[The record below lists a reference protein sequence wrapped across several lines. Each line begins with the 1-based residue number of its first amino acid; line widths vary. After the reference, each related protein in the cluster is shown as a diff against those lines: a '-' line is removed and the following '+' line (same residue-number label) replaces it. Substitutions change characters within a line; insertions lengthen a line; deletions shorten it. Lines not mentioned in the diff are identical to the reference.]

1 MRKVRAMFLS
11 TLVIGLVLGGTYALI
26 ALGLTIQYGI
36 ARIMNLAYGEITI
49 AGAFFVLMLVSAM
62 GLSPILGLILVVPL
76 GFAISWLVYGV
87 VLHPLVKRA
96 THGGQ
101 LEIDSILVT
110 FGLMF
115 LAQGLFTMFF
125 GSEFKGYNW
134 LQVPVNLLG
143 AKIAAGRMLGLVIA
157 VLIGGGLWIAMQRT
171 RWGVN
176 LRAVANHPE
185 FAPLV
190 GIDRDRA
197 ARMAFGLG
205 GGIAAA
211 GGAVLSMY
219 QPFTAIDG
227 GFLTMKALVI
237 VIMGGVGNLGGALMA
252 GLLIGVVEAFVSY
265 AIDPGLTL
273 AATYAIFLG
282 VLLWRPKGLF
292 A

>member
-1 MRKVRAMFLS
+1 MLFS
-11 TLVIGLVLGGTYALI
+11 TLVIGLVLGGTYALM
-26 ALGLTIQYGI
+26 ALGLTIQYGV
-36 ARIMNLAYGEITI
+36 ARIMNLAYGEIAI
-49 AGAFFVLMLVSAM
+49 VGAFFVFVLVTSA
-62 GLSPILGLILVVPL
+62 GLSPVLGLVLVVPF
-76 GFAISWLVYGV
+76 GFVVSWLIYGIM
-87 VLHPLVKRA
+87 LHPLVKRSKHEGA
-96 THGGQ
+96 

-115 LAQGLFTMFF
+115 LVQGLLTLSF
-125 GSEFKGYNW
+125 GSEYMSYNW
-134 LQVPVNLLG
+134 LQIPVNLLG
-143 AKIAAGRMLGLVIA
+143 AKIAAGRVLGLVIA
-157 VLIGGGLWIAMQRT
+157 VVIGGGLWFAMQYT
-171 RWGVN
+171 RWGIN

-190 GIDRDRA
+190 GINRDKV

-205 GGIAAA
+205 GAIAAS
-211 GGAVLSMY
+211 GGAILSMY

-227 GFLTMKALVI
+227 GYLTMKALVI

-252 GLLIGVVEAFVSY
+252 GLIIGIVEAYVSY

-292 A
+292 S

>member
-1 MRKVRAMFLS
+1 MFIS

-36 ARIMNLAYGEITI
+36 ARIMNLAYGELAI
-49 AGAFFVLMLVSAM
+49 AGAFFVFVLVTSA
-62 GLSPILGLILVVPL
+62 GLGPLVGLVLVVPL
-76 GFAISWLVYGV
+76 GFVVSWLLYGV

-96 THGGQ
+96 KHGGQ

-115 LAQGLFTMFF
+115 LAQGLFTLAF
-125 GSEFKGYNW
+125 GAEFKGYNW

-143 AKIAAGRMLGLVIA
+143 AKIAAGRVLGLAIA
-157 VLIGGGLWIAMQRT
+157 VLIGGGLWLAMQYT

-176 LRAVANHPE
+176 LRAVAHHPE

-205 GGIAAA
+205 GAIAAA

-219 QPFTAIDG
+219 QPFTAMDG

-252 GLLIGVVEAFVSY
+252 GLMIGVVEAYVSY

-273 AATYAIFLG
+273 AATYAMFLG

>member
-1 MRKVRAMFLS
+1 MFLS